1 LYHIF
6 QKNLSFF
13 LTRDNN
19 HFKFDLPNPFLFL
32 FKPKR
37 MAMMTGNN
45 CNLNNFHDVKYL
57 ETKISLT
64 NLEWA
69 SGNVVIYRDTHAKDV
84 RVVIDSS
91 WMKNMKRKNQE
102 EQRGQEETDEIT
114 FTLHLKL
121 QDESNQTYNPII
133 KAPILSDTARRS
145 DNDMIRAHG
154 LNIPKNHLAFKRRCD
169 DNEPELILLKQN
181 GKSFQLSSKF
191 KSNSMQRG
199 QKQFLTFVMICVPII
214 NNISRSEL
222 AVRSPL
228 FTVRSK
234 KTELKNPNAKTRVRG
249 KEVEAEQVV
258 EQTMQELCFAIKK
271 KTKAQEE
278 MDLLF
283 EKLSFIKNSMKFLP
297 NANRLNH
304 VTNQKIEQV
313 YMEIINMNNSVYKK
327 GWQDKQSDSGSSSS
341 VSSSMDHCSDES
353 YEATSQ
359 LSTKRSRTSYEA
371 KPNTVPSISSSNSDT
386 VPVST
391 DDMEMDDD
399 TDDDTDDDNIV
410 GTLMD
415 KYL

>member
-1 LYHIF
+1 
-6 QKNLSFF
+6 
-13 LTRDNN
+13 
-19 HFKFDLPNPFLFL
+19 
-32 FKPKR
+32 
-37 MAMMTGNN
+37 
-45 CNLNNFHDVKYL
+45 
-57 ETKISLT
+57 
-64 NLEWA
+64 
-69 SGNVVIYRDTHAKDV
+69 VVIYRDTHAKDV

-133 KAPILSDTARRS
+133 NAPILSDTARRS

-191 KSNSMQRG
+191 KSNSTQRG
-199 QKQFLTFVMICVPII
+199 QKQFLTFVMVCVPII

-297 NANRLNH
+297 NADRLNH

-313 YMEIINMNNSVYKK
+313 YTEIINMNNSVYKK
-327 GWQDKQSDSGSSSS
+327 GWQDKQSDSVSSSS

-353 YEATSQ
+353 ATSQ

-371 KPNTVPSISSSNSDT
+371 KPNAAISSSNSST
-386 VPVST
+386 VSVDSMEM

-399 TDDDTDDDNIV
+399 SDDDNIV